1 MTDVLTDFFAFLTPS
16 FGIASVAIFF
26 MHSTGQRFLKS
37 RYPKSYVALGL
48 LGAFLL
54 PFVLAAFPG
63 FLDGDRYG
71 IRLRWGF
78 AASAAATFIYEF
90 GVKWLVRKATGHTKA
105 GGRSGDGSGMFPP
118 PAAP

>member
-1 MTDVLTDFFAFLTPS
+1 MSEVIKDFFGFLTAS

-26 MHSTGQRFLKS
+26 LHSTGQRFLKE

-71 IRLRWGF
+71 IRLRAGF
-78 AASAAATFIYEF
+78 AASAAATFLYEF
-90 GVKWLVRKATGHTKA
+90 GVKWLVRKITGHRK
-105 GGRSGDGSGMFPP
+105 GGGPGDGSGMFPP
-118 PAAP
+118 PTAPA